1 MVGDSGYSF
10 HDTVAGVMGSFDSA
24 TTLEHATKDKKL
36 EAEKLK
42 LLQGKKDDKDPKKAG
57 DKKEGDKK
65 DDEEKDKK
73 VSPPGDKPGEGAD
86 EDSEEKDGEDDDEED
101 PNDPSTWDSDF
112 APGTNHTVC
121 APQLLHFTLEGRP
134 LWFNGWI
141 SESKGQK
148 KEEVDPSAFMVFM
161 EEPRD
166 RKESWKIHGANV
178 CCLTAEDVNEFTEK
192 ENEVIETIIG
202 LAKQVNW
209 D

>member
-1 MVGDSGYSF
+1 LLTTNLSTGDKETFWLAWEMVGDTGYSF
-10 HDTVAGVMGSFDSA
+10 HDSVAGVMGSFDSA
-24 TTLEHATKDKKL
+24 NTLEHASKDVKK
-36 EAEKLK
+36 EAERLK
-42 LLQGKKDDKDPKKAG
+42 LLQG
-57 DKKEGDKK
+57 
-65 DDEEKDKK
+65 EKDKK
-73 VSPPGDKPGEGAD
+73 KKEKKEKAPGEEGAED
-86 EDSEEKDGEDDDEED
+86 EEDEEDEDEED
-101 PNDPSTWDSDF
+101 PNEPATWDADF

-121 APQLLHFTLEGRP
+121 SPQLVHFTLEGRP

-178 CCLTAEDVNEFTEK
+178 CCLTAEEVNEFNEK

-202 LAKQVNW
+202 LAREVNW